1 MPSIFLSH
9 SSADKERYVKIVADQ
24 LQKHLDEHT
33 IHYDEYTFESGMK
46 SMEEI
51 NRSLAETDLFVVF
64 ISKKALESD
73 WVKKELMISKELL
86 GKEMI
91 KKIYP
96 IVIESDL
103 KWDDKIIPEW
113 LKDYTLKYIPKPTKA
128 TQLIRKRIVE
138 IAWNLNPKIEE
149 RNNIFVGRNK
159 EIDEFENRKYDYD
172 KETTIAYIA
181 AGIPKSGRKSLLK
194 QCFTKSHI
202 AESNYRA
209 CKIELGMYDGIE
221 DFIMW
226 INDLGFS
233 DNVDLT
239 GFMKMKISEKCDL
252 LAKLLDDVSKN
263 KEILM
268 IEDKGCIITH
278 DGIMCDWFIQTISQ
292 MKEINRT
299 VLGIASKF
307 RLGLPVRNE
316 QIYII
321 DVPPLNK
328 MECAGLLQKYLELEN
343 IALTR
348 EEFKNYSGMLKGF
361 PEQVKYA
368 CSLISKFG
376 AERAYDFSSEIE
388 NYDAEIISQ
397 VLRDLEESQENIEFL
412 RFLAEIDTVSY
423 QSLQT
428 MLADSQFV
436 QKEVN
441 KFYINGIIEFVGIAN
456 EYIKING
463 SIKDYITRAEYML
476 SDAYKEKL
484 NRYMVSFLDE
494 YKYEELDMPDYLL
507 KLKEELIK
515 GGDIDN
521 KYMVPSQYLKTMV
534 ELYEKQ
540 KDYLK
545 VIEYAD
551 IVLKSTNY
559 IEEKLLFEI
568 RYFLC
573 MALAKRRDRR
583 MLAEVQNISGADH
596 EFLLG
601 FYYRMT
607 GKYEKALEKLELAL
621 EMRKN
626 FSKAK
631 REKVQVLINLERFED
646 ALSVAKENYGND
658 RSNPYHI
665 HAYFLCLIK
674 SDEVD
679 SYNAILQE
687 LIENLDKTTSDF
699 GVELQGRCRA
709 LYEAYV
715 NRDGEMAFAI
725 IDKTI
730 KDSAAPIYA
739 LQDKFDICEK
749 LHELEEME
757 KVIKELCDLNV
768 GDSYGKE
775 RALYREKL
783 LYAAYRKDDTEL
795 NKLKNE
801 INNKNIRINMDI
813 LQRKIERIMSAN

>member
-1 MPSIFLSH
+1 MPNIFLSH
-9 SSADKERYVKIVADQ
+9 SSADKERYVEIVARQ
-24 LQKHLDEHT
+24 LQQHLDEHT
-33 IHYDEYTFESGMK
+33 VHYDEYTFESGMK

-51 NRSLAETDLFVVF
+51 NRSLTETDLFVVF

-86 GKEMI
+86 GKEII
-91 KKIYP
+91 KRIYP
-96 IVIESDL
+96 IVIEADL
-103 KWDDKIIPEW
+103 KWEDKEIPEW
-113 LKDYTLKYIPKPTKA
+113 LKEYTLKYIPKPTKA

-138 IAWNLNPKIEE
+138 IAWDLNPKIEE
-149 RNNIFVGRNK
+149 RKSIFVGRNK

-172 KETTIAYIA
+172 METTIAYIA
-181 AGIPKSGRKSLLK
+181 AGIPKSGRKSLLQ
-194 QCFTKSHI
+194 QCFIKSHI
-202 AESNYRA
+202 IENNYRA
-209 CKIELGMYDGIE
+209 SKIELGMYDGIE

-233 DNVDLT
+233 DSVDLT
-239 GFMKMKISEKCDL
+239 GFMEKEIDEKCEL
-252 LAKLLDDVSKN
+252 LAKLLDDISKN
-263 KEILM
+263 QEILM

-278 DGIMCDWFIQTISQ
+278 DGIVCDWFVEAIAL
-292 MKEINRT
+292 MKETNRT
-299 VLGIASKF
+299 ILGIASKF
-307 RLGLPVRNE
+307 RLGLPIRNE

-321 DVPPLNK
+321 NVPPLNK
-328 MECAGLLQKYLELEN
+328 MECAGLLQKYLELEEITLN
-343 IALTR
+343 R
-348 EEFKNYSGMLKGF
+348 DDFKNYSGMLKGF

-368 CSLISKFG
+368 CSLISKYG

-397 VLRDLEESQENIEFL
+397 VLRDLEESKEDRDFL
-412 RFLAEIDTVSY
+412 RFLAEIDTISY

-428 MLADSQFV
+428 MLTDSEFV
-436 QKEVN
+436 KEKVN

-456 EYIKING
+456 EYLKING
-463 SIKDYITRAEYML
+463 SIKDYITRAEYIL
-476 SDAYKEKL
+476 SDEYKEIL
-484 NRYMVSFLDE
+484 NKYVVDFLAD

-507 KLKEELIK
+507 KLKETLIK

-521 KYMVPSQYLKTMV
+521 RYMVPSQYLKTMV

-540 KDYLK
+540 KDYLR

-559 IEEKLLFEI
+559 IEDKLLFEI

-607 GKYEKALEKLELAL
+607 GNYERALEKLEHSLQ
-621 EMRKN
+621 MRKN

-646 ALSVAKENYGND
+646 ALSVAKENYEND

-674 SDEVD
+674 SDYSDNYKTV
-679 SYNAILQE
+679 LQE

-699 GVELQGRCRA
+699 GNELKGRCRA
-709 LYEAYV
+709 LYEAYM
-715 NRDGEMAFAI
+715 NRDSEMAFAI

-730 KDSAAPIYA
+730 EESSTPIYA
-739 LQDKFDICEK
+739 LQDKFDICER
-749 LHELEEME
+749 LHELKEME
-757 KVIKELCDLNV
+757 NVIEQIDSLNMR
-768 GDSYGKE
+768 DSYGKE
-775 RALYREKL
+775 RALYRGKV
-783 LYAAYRKDDTEL
+783 LYAAYRKDDAEI

-801 INNKNIRINMDI
+801 ISNKSIRINMDI
-813 LQRKIERIMSAN
+813 LERKIERIMSI

>member
-9 SSADKERYVKIVADQ
+9 SSADKERYVKIVANQ

-91 KKIYP
+91 KRIYP
-96 IVIESDL
+96 IVIEPDL
-103 KWDDKIIPEW
+103 KWDDKMIPEW

-138 IAWNLNPKIEE
+138 IAWDLNPKIEE

-172 KETTIAYIA
+172 METTIAYIA

-202 AESNYRA
+202 TENNYRA
-209 CKIELGMYDGIE
+209 SKIELGMYDGIE

-233 DNVDLT
+233 DNVELT
-239 GFMKMKISEKCDL
+239 GFMEMEISEKCDL

-263 KEILM
+263 QEILM

-278 DGIMCDWFIQTISQ
+278 DGIMCDWFVQAISQ

-316 QIYII
+316 QIYVIN
-321 DVPPLNK
+321 VPPLNK

-368 CSLISKFG
+368 CSLISKYG

-397 VLRDLEESQENIEFL
+397 VLRDLEESQEDIDFL

-428 MLADSQFV
+428 MLTDSQFV
-436 QKEVN
+436 QEKVN
-441 KFYINGIIEFVGIAN
+441 KFYINGIIEFIGIAN

-463 SIKDYITRAEYML
+463 SIKDYITRAEYVL

-484 NRYMVSFLDE
+484 NRYMVGFLDE

-507 KLKEELIK
+507 KLKEDLIK

-521 KYMVPSQYLKTMV
+521 RYMVPSQYLKTMV

-540 KDYLK
+540 KDYSK

-551 IVLKSTNY
+551 IVLKSTSY

-607 GKYEKALEKLELAL
+607 GNYEKALEKLEHAL

-646 ALSVAKENYGND
+646 ALSVAKENYEND

-674 SDEVD
+674 SDELD
-679 SYNAILQE
+679 SYKVILQE

-715 NRDGEMAFAI
+715 NRDSEMAFAI

-730 KDSAAPIYA
+730 EESTAPIYA

-757 KVIKELCDLNV
+757 KVIKEISNLNM

-801 INNKNIRINMDI
+801 INNKSIRINMDI
-813 LQRKIERIMSAN
+813 LQRKIERIMNV